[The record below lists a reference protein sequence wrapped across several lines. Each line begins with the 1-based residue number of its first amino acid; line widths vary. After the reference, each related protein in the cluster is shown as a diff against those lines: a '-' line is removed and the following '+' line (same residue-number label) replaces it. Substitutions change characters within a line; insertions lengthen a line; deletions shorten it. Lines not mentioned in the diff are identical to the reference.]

1 MQAMIREYSLII
13 RSRRSDILLKDIQN
27 SFRCCFTKLERIRSK
42 LTLYFFFSL
51 ISFRVEIDVLTVLG
65 R

>member
-1 MQAMIREYSLII
+1 MIREYSLII
-13 RSRRSDILLKDIQN
+13 RFRRSDILLKDIQN
-27 SFRCCFTKLERIRSK
+27 SFVILTKLERIRSK

>member
-1 MQAMIREYSLII
+1 MIREYSLII

-27 SFRCCFTKLERIRSK
+27 SFVILTKLERIRSK

>member
-1 MQAMIREYSLII
+1 MIREYSLII

-27 SFRCCFTKLERIRSK
+27 SFVILTKLERIRSK
-42 LTLYFFFSL
+42 LTFYFFFSL

>member
-1 MQAMIREYSLII
+1 MIREYSLII

-27 SFRCCFTKLERIRSK
+27 SFVISTKLERIRSK